1 MQQFGTSGIFSQSWQ
16 RHRSQRSVKHR
27 RLQQAASAASP
38 CCSVPGPL
46 LQPQAAAWR
55 GHPAAE
61 LQSPQPSSPLCPRLR
76 QLHPGAPRLISCCWS
91 QPSSSTPCSLPATGS
106 AAAQKLSLH
115 SYTQNQSFLARVC
128 GVIVGS
134 APWEGA
140 GGFGRAVSLSP
151 LSQPPHTAG
160 LQPAALLS
168 QHERC
173 QKVLFYPKKYCH
185 LYAAGSFAFSQCIE
199 MNCGLVF
206 SSVAV
211 TGLPKEWNPFFF
223 C

>member
-27 RLQQAASAASP
+27 LLQQAASAASP

-61 LQSPQPSSPLCPRLR
+61 LPAELSSLSSFTAAPSRGPQTHFMLLGPARPIHTLLRATPLL
-76 QLHPGAPRLISCCWS
+76 Q
-91 QPSSSTPCSLPATGS
+91 PATGS
-106 AAAQKLSLH
+106 ATAQKVSLH

-134 APWEGA
+134 APQERA
-140 GGFGRAVSLSP
+140 GEFGREVSLSP
-151 LSQPPHTAG
+151 PSRPPHTAG
-160 LQPAALLS
+160 LQPAALPS

-173 QKVLFYPKKYCH
+173 RKVLFYPPEI
-185 LYAAGSFAFSQCIE
+185 LSFVCSR
-199 MNCGLVF
+199 
-206 SSVAV
+206 
-211 TGLPKEWNPFFF
+211 
-223 C
+223 